1 MTHETGT
8 GTSTG
13 GRLVELSE
21 DECWELLRSH
31 SVGRIAWSTA
41 ATPHLVPVNFVAHDG
56 RIWIRS
62 APYSALARECRGK
75 PVAFEVDEIDEF
87 TRSGASVVVEG
98 VARPGDL
105 HRIEAPPELESWPE
119 GARTFVVAID
129 AQTISG
135 RRVLPH

>member
-1 MTHETGT
+1 MTDDTWT
-8 GTSTG
+8 A
-13 GRLVELSE
+13 GRLVELDE

-31 SVGRIAWSTA
+31 SVGRIAWSTG
-41 ATPHLVPVNFVAHDG
+41 ATPHLVPVNFVAHEG
-56 RIWIRS
+56 HIWIRS
-62 APYSALARECRGK
+62 TPYSALARECRDK

-105 HRIEAPPELESWPE
+105 HRDDAPPDLESWAA
-119 GARTFVVAID
+119 GSRTFVVAID
-129 AQTISG
+129 AQTVTG